1 MRPALMTL
9 ALLGWRQTLH
19 WFRRTISPE
28 NRQRWWVQPGPKRAY
43 LGLEIEPVPAAVFS
57 QLSGTRWDRVFS
69 LRICPRIAPAS
80 QAGLRRYD
88 ILLSYD
94 NQRLHAPEQLIELV
108 VAKAPGE
115 SEDAFSAS
123 GEGGNARGHTG

>member
-9 ALLGWRQTLH
+9 ALLGLATNLALVQADDIAGKQATAGAA
-19 WFRRTISPE
+19 
-28 NRQRWWVQPGPKRAY
+28 VQPGPKRAY

-57 QLSGTRWDRVFS
+57 QLSGIVPMGQGVLVANMPKD
-69 LRICPRIAPAS
+69 CPAA

-94 NQRLHAPEQLIELV
+94 DQRLHAPEQLIKLV
-108 VAKAPGE
+108 RSDAPG
-115 SEDAFSAS
+115 AK
-123 GEGGNARGHTG
+123 